1 MYFEGSNNIPI
12 NEPIHPVKKLF
23 FILFL
28 ALFVYLGYSVF
39 INSTHFEKTQTSFN
53 YTKGT
58 DRLDALTDTLMAKKI
73 IREPWTFKL
82 IANLLKVED
91 RMKSGRFMVKRNT
104 SLLNIV
110 RMLRNNQQ
118 ATVKLVL
125 NKVRTKGELAQLI
138 AEQFEKDSAT
148 VMTFLSSNDSLK
160 AFDTDTTQLFTMLI
174 PNTYEFYWSS
184 SMSQILSKLQKAQ
197 IHFWSQNNRI
207 QKAAAKGM
215 SQDQIYTLASI
226 VEEET
231 NFDSDKSLIA
241 SVYQNRLKQQMPLQA
256 CPTIK
261 YAMQDFT
268 ITRIYE
274 KYLTNASPYNTYR
287 VKGLP
292 PGPICTPAAKTIDLV
307 LDAPKTDYIYFVAKA
322 DFSGYHHFSTNYAE
336 HDRYAKEYQKKL
348 DEYQAKKA
356 KQKTN

>member
-1 MYFEGSNNIPI
+1 M
-12 NEPIHPVKKLF
+12 KKLLSILLSVIVFYLF
-23 FILFL
+23 FIVFVKSTRFRSEQVYFEYKQEGLSQL
-28 ALFVYLGYSVF
+28 ADSLV
-39 INSTHFEKTQTSFN
+39 
-53 YTKGT
+53 
-58 DRLDALTDTLMAKKI
+58 AKKI
-73 IREPWTFKL
+73 IYEKTSFLLLAK
-82 IANLLKVED
+82 ALKVQD
-91 RMKSGRFMVKRNT
+91 KVKAGKFLVKRKT
-104 SLLNIV
+104 SVLDLI
-110 RMLRNNQQ
+110 RMLRNNRQ

-125 NKVRTKGELAQLI
+125 NKVRTKGELAKLI
-138 AEQFEKDSAT
+138 AKSFDRDSAT
-148 VMTFLSSNDSLK
+148 VLNFLSNNDSLK
-160 AFDTDTTQLFTMLI
+160 AFNTDTTQLFTLLI

-184 SMSQILSKLQKAQ
+184 SMTQIVGKLQKAQ
-197 IHFWSQNNRI
+197 TLFWSQNNRI
-207 QKAAAKGM
+207 QKAASKGM

-231 NFDSDKSLIA
+231 NYDSDKSLIA
-241 SVYQNRLKQQMPLQA
+241 SVYQNRLKKQMPLQA

-274 KYLTNASPYNTYR
+274 KYLSNASPYNTYR

-307 LDAPKTDYIYFVAKA
+307 LDAPKTNYIYFVAKA
-322 DFSGYHHFSTNYAE
+322 DFSGYHHFSDNYEE

-356 KQKTN
+356 MDKNPNQK

>member
-1 MYFEGSNNIPI
+1 M
-12 NEPIHPVKKLF
+12 KKLLA
-23 FILFL
+23 ILLCIIVFYVGL
-28 ALFVYLGYSVF
+28 IGFVK
-39 INSTHFEKTQTSFN
+39 STHFNQDQVFFEYKNEGLSQLADS
-53 YTKGT
+53 
-58 DRLDALTDTLMAKKI
+58 LVAKKI
-73 IREPWTFKL
+73 IYEKTSF
-82 IANLLKVED
+82 LLLAKVLKIED
-91 RMKSGRFMVKRNT
+91 KIKAGKFLVKRKT
-104 SLLNIV
+104 SVLDLI
-110 RMLRNNQQ
+110 RMLRNNRQ

-125 NKVRTKGELAQLI
+125 NKVRTKGEFAKLI
-138 AEQFEKDSAT
+138 ATAFEKDSTA
-148 VMTFLSSNDSLK
+148 VMAFLSSNDSLK
-160 AFDTDTTQLFTMLI
+160 GFDTDTTQLFTLLI

-184 SMSQILSKLQKAQ
+184 SMAQILGKLQKEQ

-207 QKAAAKGM
+207 QKAATKGLTEN
-215 SQDQIYTLASI
+215 QIYTLASI

-231 NFDSDKSLIA
+231 NYDTDKSLIA
-241 SVYQNRLKQQMPLQA
+241 SVYQNRLKKQMPLQA

-274 KYLTNASPYNTYR
+274 KYLSNASPYNTYR

-307 LDAPKTDYIYFVAKA
+307 LEAPKTEYIYFVAKA
-322 DFSGYHHFSTNYAE
+322 DFSGYHHFSNNYAE

-356 KQKTN
+356 MDKHSDGK

>member
-1 MYFEGSNNIPI
+1 MKNLLSILISVIVFYI
-12 NEPIHPVKKLF
+12 F
-23 FILFL
+23 FI
-28 ALFVYLGYSVF
+28 VF
-39 INSTHFEKTQTSFN
+39 IKSTHFNDEQVYFEYKHEGLSQLADS
-53 YTKGT
+53 
-58 DRLDALTDTLMAKKI
+58 LVVKKI
-73 IREPWTFKL
+73 IFEKTSFLLFAK
-82 IANLLKVED
+82 ALKVED
-91 RMKSGRFMVKRNT
+91 KIKDGRFLVKKKT
-104 SLLNIV
+104 SVLDLI

-125 NKVRTKGELAQLI
+125 NKVRTKGELAKLI
-138 AEQFEKDSAT
+138 AKTFDKDSAA
-148 VMTFLSSNDSLK
+148 VMTFLSSNDSLQ
-160 AFDTDTTQLFTMLI
+160 AFDTDTTQLFTLLI
-174 PNTYEFYWSS
+174 PNTYKYYWSS
-184 SMSQILSKLQKAQ
+184 SMAQILSKLQKAQ

-207 QKAAAKGM
+207 QKAAMIGM
-215 SQDQIYTLASI
+215 SQNEIYTLASI

-241 SVYQNRLKQQMPLQA
+241 SVYQNRLEKQMPLQA

-274 KYLTNASPYNTYR
+274 KYLSNASPYNTYR
-287 VKGLP
+287 IKGLP

-322 DFSGYHHFSTNYAE
+322 DFSGYHHFSNNYAE

-356 KQKTN
+356 MDNNSDGN

>member
-1 MYFEGSNNIPI
+1 MKNLLSILISVIVFYI
-12 NEPIHPVKKLF
+12 F
-23 FILFL
+23 FI
-28 ALFVYLGYSVF
+28 VF
-39 INSTHFEKTQTSFN
+39 IKSTHFNDEQVYFEYKHEGLSQLADS
-53 YTKGT
+53 
-58 DRLDALTDTLMAKKI
+58 LVVKKI
-73 IREPWTFKL
+73 IFEKTSFLLFAK
-82 IANLLKVED
+82 ALKVED
-91 RMKSGRFMVKRNT
+91 KIKDGRFLVKKKT
-104 SLLNIV
+104 SVLDLI

-125 NKVRTKGELAQLI
+125 NKVRTKGELAKLI
-138 AEQFEKDSAT
+138 AKTFDKDSAA
-148 VMTFLSSNDSLK
+148 VMTFLSSNDSLQ
-160 AFDTDTTQLFTMLI
+160 AFDTDTTQLFTLLI
-174 PNTYEFYWSS
+174 PNTYEYYWSS
-184 SMSQILSKLQKAQ
+184 SMAQILSKLQKAQ

-207 QKAAAKGM
+207 QKAAMIGM
-215 SQDQIYTLASI
+215 SQNEIYTLASI

-241 SVYQNRLKQQMPLQA
+241 SVYQNRLEKQMPLQA

-274 KYLTNASPYNTYR
+274 KYLSNASPYNTYR
-287 VKGLP
+287 IKGLP

-322 DFSGYHHFSTNYAE
+322 DFSGYHHFSNNYAE

-356 KQKTN
+356 MDNNSDRN

>member
-1 MYFEGSNNIPI
+1 M
-12 NEPIHPVKKLF
+12 KKLLA
-23 FILFL
+23 ILLCIIVF
-28 ALFVYLGYSVF
+28 YLGLIVF
-39 INSTHFEKTQTSFN
+39 VKSTHFNQDQVFFEYKNEGLSQLADS
-53 YTKGT
+53 
-58 DRLDALTDTLMAKKI
+58 LVAKKI
-73 IREPWTFKL
+73 IYEKTSFLL
-82 IANLLKVED
+82 IAKVLKVED
-91 RMKSGRFMVKRNT
+91 KIKAGKFLVKRKT
-104 SLLNIV
+104 SVLDLI
-110 RMLRNNQQ
+110 RILRNNRQ

-125 NKVRTKGELAQLI
+125 NKVRTKGEFAKLI
-138 AEQFEKDSAT
+138 ATAFEKDSTA
-148 VMTFLSSNDSLK
+148 VMAFLNSNDSLK
-160 AFDTDTTQLFTMLI
+160 GFDTDTTQLFTLLI

-184 SMSQILSKLQKAQ
+184 SVAQILGKLQKEQ

-207 QKAAAKGM
+207 QKAATKGLTEN
-215 SQDQIYTLASI
+215 QVYTLASI

-231 NFDSDKSLIA
+231 NYDSDKSLIA
-241 SVYQNRLKQQMPLQA
+241 SVYQNRLKKQMPLQA

-274 KYLTNASPYNTYR
+274 KYLSNASPYNTYR

-307 LDAPKTDYIYFVAKA
+307 LEAPKTDYIYFVAKA
-322 DFSGYHHFSTNYAE
+322 DFSGYHHFSNNYAE

-356 KQKTN
+356 MDKNADGK

>member
-1 MYFEGSNNIPI
+1 MKNLLAILISVIVCY
-12 NEPIHPVKKLF
+12 LF
-23 FILFL
+23 FIV
-28 ALFVYLGYSVF
+28 FVK
-39 INSTHFEKTQTSFN
+39 STHFSEAKTYIEYKNEGLSQFADS
-53 YTKGT
+53 
-58 DRLDALTDTLMAKKI
+58 LVAKKI
-73 IREPWTFKL
+73 IYEKTSFL
-82 IANLLKVED
+82 LLANALKVQD
-91 RMKSGRFMVKRNT
+91 KLKAGKFLVKRKTNV
-104 SLLNIV
+104 LDLI
-110 RMLRNNQQ
+110 RMFRNNRQ

-125 NKVRTKGELAQLI
+125 NKVRTKGELAKLI
-138 AEQFEKDSAT
+138 ATAFEKDSAT
-148 VMTFLSSNDSLK
+148 VLTFLKSNDSLQ
-160 AFDTDTTQLFTMLI
+160 AFNTDTTQLFTLLI

-184 SMSQILSKLQKAQ
+184 SMTQIISKLQREQAL
-197 IHFWSQNNRI
+197 FWSQNNRI
-207 QKAAAKGM
+207 QKATSKGM

-231 NFDSDKSLIA
+231 NYDSDKSLIA
-241 SVYQNRLKQQMPLQA
+241 SVYQNRLKKQMPLQA

-274 KYLTNASPYNTYR
+274 KYLSNASPYNTYR

-322 DFSGYHHFSTNYAE
+322 DFSGYHHFSNNYAE

-356 KQKTN
+356 MDKNFDGK

>member
-1 MYFEGSNNIPI
+1 MKNLLSILISVIVFYI
-12 NEPIHPVKKLF
+12 F
-23 FILFL
+23 FI
-28 ALFVYLGYSVF
+28 VF
-39 INSTHFEKTQTSFN
+39 IKSTHFNDEQVYFEYKHEGLSQLADS
-53 YTKGT
+53 
-58 DRLDALTDTLMAKKI
+58 LVVKKI
-73 IREPWTFKL
+73 IFEKTSFLLFAK
-82 IANLLKVED
+82 ALKVED
-91 RMKSGRFMVKRNT
+91 KIKDGRFLVKKKT
-104 SLLNIV
+104 SVLDLI

-125 NKVRTKGELAQLI
+125 NKVRTKGELAKLI
-138 AEQFEKDSAT
+138 AKTFDKDSAA
-148 VMTFLSSNDSLK
+148 VMTFLSSNDSLQS
-160 AFDTDTTQLFTMLI
+160 FDTDTTQLFTLLI
-174 PNTYEFYWSS
+174 PNTYEYYWSS
-184 SMSQILSKLQKAQ
+184 SMAQILSKLQKAQ

-207 QKAAAKGM
+207 QKAAMIGM
-215 SQDQIYTLASI
+215 SQNEIYTLASI

-241 SVYQNRLKQQMPLQA
+241 SVYQNRLEKQMPLQA

-274 KYLTNASPYNTYR
+274 KYLSNASPYNTYR
-287 VKGLP
+287 IKGLP
-292 PGPICTPAAKTIDLV
+292 PGPICTPAAKTIDIV

-322 DFSGYHHFSTNYAE
+322 DFSGYHHFSNNYAE

-356 KQKTN
+356 IDNNSDRN

>member
-1 MYFEGSNNIPI
+1 MKNLLSILISVIVFYI
-12 NEPIHPVKKLF
+12 F
-23 FILFL
+23 FI
-28 ALFVYLGYSVF
+28 VF
-39 INSTHFEKTQTSFN
+39 IKSTHFNDEQVYFEYKHEGLSQLADS
-53 YTKGT
+53 
-58 DRLDALTDTLMAKKI
+58 LVAKKI
-73 IREPWTFKL
+73 IFEKTSFLLFAK
-82 IANLLKVED
+82 ALKVED
-91 RMKSGRFMVKRNT
+91 KIKDGRFLVKKKT
-104 SLLNIV
+104 SVLDLI

-125 NKVRTKGELAQLI
+125 NKVRTKGELAKLI
-138 AEQFEKDSAT
+138 AKTFDKDSAA

-160 AFDTDTTQLFTMLI
+160 AFDTDTTQVFTLLI
-174 PNTYEFYWSS
+174 PNTYEYYWSS
-184 SMSQILSKLQKAQ
+184 SMAQILSKLQKAQ

-207 QKAAAKGM
+207 QKAEMIGM
-215 SQDQIYTLASI
+215 SQNEIYTLASI

-241 SVYQNRLKQQMPLQA
+241 SVYQNRLEKQMPLQA

-274 KYLTNASPYNTYR
+274 KYLSNASPYNTYR
-287 VKGLP
+287 IKGLP

-322 DFSGYHHFSTNYAE
+322 DFSGYHHFSNNYAE

-356 KQKTN
+356 MDNNSDRN

>member
-1 MYFEGSNNIPI
+1 MKNLLSILISVIVFYI
-12 NEPIHPVKKLF
+12 F
-23 FILFL
+23 FI
-28 ALFVYLGYSVF
+28 VF
-39 INSTHFEKTQTSFN
+39 IKSTHFNDEQVYFEYKHEGLSQLADS
-53 YTKGT
+53 
-58 DRLDALTDTLMAKKI
+58 LVAKKI
-73 IREPWTFKL
+73 IFEKTSFLLFAK
-82 IANLLKVED
+82 ALKVED
-91 RMKSGRFMVKRNT
+91 KIKDGRFLVKKKT
-104 SLLNIV
+104 SVLDLI

-125 NKVRTKGELAQLI
+125 NKVRTKGELAKLI
-138 AEQFEKDSAT
+138 AKTFDKDSAA

-160 AFDTDTTQLFTMLI
+160 AFDTDTTQVFTLLI
-174 PNTYEFYWSS
+174 PNTYEYYWSS
-184 SMSQILSKLQKAQ
+184 SMAQILSKLQKAQ

-207 QKAAAKGM
+207 QKAEMIGL
-215 SQDQIYTLASI
+215 SQNEIYTLASI

-241 SVYQNRLKQQMPLQA
+241 SVYQNRLEKQMPLQA

-274 KYLTNASPYNTYR
+274 KYLSNASPYNTYR
-287 VKGLP
+287 IKGLP

-322 DFSGYHHFSTNYAE
+322 DFSGYHHFSNNYAE

-356 KQKTN
+356 MDNNSDRN

>member
-1 MYFEGSNNIPI
+1 MKNLLSILISVIVFYI
-12 NEPIHPVKKLF
+12 F
-23 FILFL
+23 FI
-28 ALFVYLGYSVF
+28 VF
-39 INSTHFEKTQTSFN
+39 IKSTHFNDEQVYFEYKHEGLSQLADS
-53 YTKGT
+53 
-58 DRLDALTDTLMAKKI
+58 LVAKKI
-73 IREPWTFKL
+73 IFEKTSFLLFAK
-82 IANLLKVED
+82 ALKVED
-91 RMKSGRFMVKRNT
+91 KIKDGRFLVKKKT
-104 SLLNIV
+104 SVLDLI

-125 NKVRTKGELAQLI
+125 NKVRTKGELAKLI
-138 AEQFEKDSAT
+138 AKTFDKDSAA
-148 VMTFLSSNDSLK
+148 VMTFLSSNDSLQ
-160 AFDTDTTQLFTMLI
+160 AFDTDTTQVFTLLI
-174 PNTYEFYWSS
+174 PNTYEYYWSS
-184 SMSQILSKLQKAQ
+184 SMAQILSKLQKAQ

-207 QKAAAKGM
+207 QKAAMIGM
-215 SQDQIYTLASI
+215 SQNEIYTLASI

-241 SVYQNRLKQQMPLQA
+241 SVYQNRLEKQMPLQA

-274 KYLTNASPYNTYR
+274 KYLSNASPYNTYR
-287 VKGLP
+287 IKGLP

-322 DFSGYHHFSTNYAE
+322 DFSGYHHFSNNYAE

-356 KQKTN
+356 MDNNSDRN

>member
-1 MYFEGSNNIPI
+1 MKNLLSILLSVIVFY
-12 NEPIHPVKKLF
+12 LF
-23 FILFL
+23 FIVFVKSTRFNSEQVYFEYKQEGLSAL
-28 ALFVYLGYSVF
+28 ADSLV
-39 INSTHFEKTQTSFN
+39 
-53 YTKGT
+53 
-58 DRLDALTDTLMAKKI
+58 AKKI
-73 IREPWTFKL
+73 IIEKTSFLL
-82 IANLLKVED
+82 IAKVFKVQD
-91 RMKSGRFMVKRNT
+91 KIKAGRFLVKRKT
-104 SLLNIV
+104 SVLDLI
-110 RMLRNNQQ
+110 RMLRNNRQ

-125 NKVRTKGELAQLI
+125 NKVRTKGELAKLI
-138 AEQFEKDSAT
+138 AKAFDKDSAT
-148 VMTFLSSNDSLK
+148 VLTFLSNNDSLK
-160 AFDTDTTQLFTMLI
+160 DFNTDTTQLFTLLI

-184 SMSQILSKLQKAQ
+184 SMSQIISKLQKEQ
-197 IHFWSQNNRI
+197 TLFWSQNNRI
-207 QKAAAKGM
+207 QKAANKGM
-215 SQDQIYTLASI
+215 SQNQIYTLASI

-231 NFDSDKSLIA
+231 NYDSDKSLIA
-241 SVYQNRLKQQMPLQA
+241 SVYQNRLKKQMPLQA

-274 KYLTNASPYNTYR
+274 KYLSNASPYNTYR

-322 DFSGYHHFSTNYAE
+322 DFSGYHHFSDNYEE

-356 KQKTN
+356 MDKNPDGKQ

>member
-1 MYFEGSNNIPI
+1 MKNLLSILISVIVFYI
-12 NEPIHPVKKLF
+12 F
-23 FILFL
+23 FI
-28 ALFVYLGYSVF
+28 VF
-39 INSTHFEKTQTSFN
+39 IKSTHFNDEQVYFEYKHEGLSQLADS
-53 YTKGT
+53 
-58 DRLDALTDTLMAKKI
+58 LVAKKI
-73 IREPWTFKL
+73 IFEKTSFLLFAK
-82 IANLLKVED
+82 ALKVED
-91 RMKSGRFMVKRNT
+91 KIKDGRFLVKKKT
-104 SLLNIV
+104 SVLDLI

-125 NKVRTKGELAQLI
+125 NKVRTKGELAKLI
-138 AEQFEKDSAT
+138 AKTFDKDSAA

-160 AFDTDTTQLFTMLI
+160 AFDTDTTQVFTLLI

-184 SMSQILSKLQKAQ
+184 SMAQILSKLQKAQ

-207 QKAAAKGM
+207 QKAAMIGM
-215 SQDQIYTLASI
+215 SQNEIYTLASI

-241 SVYQNRLKQQMPLQA
+241 SVYQNRLEKQMPLQA

-274 KYLTNASPYNTYR
+274 KYLSNASPYNTYR
-287 VKGLP
+287 IKGLP

-322 DFSGYHHFSTNYAE
+322 DFSGYHHFSNNYAE

-356 KQKTN
+356 MDNNSDGN

>member
-1 MYFEGSNNIPI
+1 MKKLLSILISVIVFYIFFIVFVKSTRFNQEQVYFEYR
-12 NEPIHPVKKLF
+12 NEGLNQ
-23 FILFL
+23 L
-28 ALFVYLGYSVF
+28 ADSLV
-39 INSTHFEKTQTSFN
+39 
-53 YTKGT
+53 
-58 DRLDALTDTLMAKKI
+58 AKKI
-73 IREPWTFKL
+73 IFEKTSFLLFAK
-82 IANLLKVED
+82 ALKVQD
-91 RMKSGRFMVKRNT
+91 KIKAGRFLVKKKT
-104 SLLNIV
+104 SVLDLI

-125 NKVRTKGELAQLI
+125 NKVRTKGELAILI
-138 AEQFEKDSAT
+138 AKAFDKDSAA
-148 VMTFLSSNDSLK
+148 VMTFLSSNDSLQ
-160 AFDTDTTQLFTMLI
+160 AFNTDTTQLFTLLI
-174 PNTYEFYWSS
+174 PNTYEYYWSS
-184 SMSQILSKLQKAQ
+184 SISQILSKLQKAQ
-197 IHFWSQNNRI
+197 IRFWSQNNRI
-207 QKAAAKGM
+207 QKAATKGM
-215 SQDQIYTLASI
+215 RQNQIYTLASI

-241 SVYQNRLKQQMPLQA
+241 SVYQNRLEKQMPLQA

-274 KYLTNASPYNTYR
+274 KYLSNASPYNTYR
-287 VKGLP
+287 IKGLP

-322 DFSGYHHFSTNYAE
+322 DFSGYHHFSNNYAE

-356 KQKTN
+356 MESNSAGK

>member
-1 MYFEGSNNIPI
+1 MKNLLSILISVIVFYI
-12 NEPIHPVKKLF
+12 F
-23 FILFL
+23 FI
-28 ALFVYLGYSVF
+28 VF
-39 INSTHFEKTQTSFN
+39 IKSTHFNDEQVYFEYKHEGLSQLADS
-53 YTKGT
+53 
-58 DRLDALTDTLMAKKI
+58 LVAKKI
-73 IREPWTFKL
+73 IFEKTSFLLFAK
-82 IANLLKVED
+82 ALKVED
-91 RMKSGRFMVKRNT
+91 KIKDGRFLVKKKT
-104 SLLNIV
+104 SVLDLI

-125 NKVRTKGELAQLI
+125 NKVRTKGELAKLI
-138 AEQFEKDSAT
+138 AKTFDKDSAA
-148 VMTFLSSNDSLK
+148 VMTFLSSNDSLQ
-160 AFDTDTTQLFTMLI
+160 AFDTDTTQVFTLLI
-174 PNTYEFYWSS
+174 PNTYVYYWSS
-184 SMSQILSKLQKAQ
+184 SMAQILSKLQKAQ

-207 QKAAAKGM
+207 QKAAMIGM
-215 SQDQIYTLASI
+215 SQNEIYTLASI

-241 SVYQNRLKQQMPLQA
+241 SVYQNRLEKQMPLQA

-274 KYLTNASPYNTYR
+274 KYLSNASPYNTYR
-287 VKGLP
+287 IKGLP
-292 PGPICTPAAKTIDLV
+292 PGPICTPAAKTIDIV

-322 DFSGYHHFSTNYAE
+322 DFSGYHHFSNNYAE

-356 KQKTN
+356 MDNNSDRN